1 MRWPREMWQGCDG
14 DDLFEADLLLRIPCG
29 EFAYDADMLDPFIVE
44 MSADVLCL
52 QRIYTFNFNAAV
64 VYITGQE
71 VRILRD
77 VEQRRVKPRSAD
89 DHHPHPVDLV
99 LDDGIRGEGGAQD
112 DPFELADDIRIDK
125 LCRDSEEGG
134 QEIFF
139 IGEDLGFFSDGD
151 VVQEDRIRM
160 CAPHIYTQNHGPP

>member
-1 MRWPREMWQGCDG
+1 MAKRNVTGVCG
-14 DDLFEADLLLRIPCG
+14 DDLFEANLLLRIPCG
-29 EFAYDADMLDPFIVE
+29 EFAYDADMLDPFIE
-44 MSADVLCL
+44 KMSADALCL
-52 QRIYTFNFNAAV
+52 QWIYTFNFNAAV

-77 VEQRRVKPRSAD
+77 VEKRRVKPRSAD
-89 DHHPHPVDLV
+89 DHHPYPVDLV

-112 DPFELADDIRIDK
+112 DSFELTDGIRIDK
-125 LCRDSEEGG
+125 LRGDSEEGG

-139 IGEDLGFFSDGD
+139 IGEDLGFFSYGN
-151 VVQEDRIRM
+151 VVQENRIRV